1 MLHHAGNI
9 FLRVASVSG
18 GNIPTCYLDIF
29 EKEADGRS
37 TFRGQVRYNFDPSY
51 SKSSDEI
58 RVSFDTND
66 IKWIS
71 PTRGG
76 SKELE
81 DLIVSLILWLVKDN
95 HYLYSTVPNE
105 KATALMVVHSYN
117 EDKPEMNDIN
127 AKIANV
133 LRELG
138 GEVRNGDEW
147 LISSKNIKMSY
158 VETIINR

>member
-1 MLHHAGNI
+1 
-9 FLRVASVSG
+9 
-18 GNIPTCYLDIF
+18 
-29 EKEADGRS
+29 
-37 TFRGQVRYNFDPSY
+37 
-51 SKSSDEI
+51 
-58 RVSFDTND
+58 
-66 IKWIS
+66 
-71 PTRGG
+71 
-76 SKELE
+76 
-81 DLIVSLILWLVKDN
+81 
-95 HYLYSTVPNE
+95 
-105 KATALMVVHSYN
+105 MVVHSYN

>member
-1 MLHHAGNI
+1 ML
-9 FLRVASVSG
+9 F
-18 GNIPTCYLDIF
+18 
-29 EKEADGRS
+29 
-37 TFRGQVRYNFDPSY
+37 YNRIIVL
-51 SKSSDEI
+51 KSIS
-58 RVSFDTND
+58 R
-66 IKWIS
+66 IKA
-71 PTRGG
+71 RH
-76 SKELE
+76 
-81 DLIVSLILWLVKDN
+81 KDN